1 MPPAPWPGGRAGWAQ
16 DCPSQSFATVV
27 PSPWH
32 SRFLPEANS
41 IRQSYVSYAG
51 NRECFFCLLSIPLTK
66 VSGSQ
71 LRERRGEGA
80 LEQAKALGSPR
91 PLTLALSRRERG
103 QESTHYSFFSPSV
116 ARSTSSICAVSRSL
130 STAFCSRIWTY
141 MFASVPS
148 LDIVCLSFSGRCP
161 RWAA

>member
-71 LRERRGEGA
+71 PGQGDGGGGRGAGGGGGGGWGQNGGPQRGAAQKTPPTGFQIFHPPPTPPPPPGEG
-80 LEQAKALGSPR
+80 
-91 PLTLALSRRERG
+91 
-103 QESTHYSFFSPSV
+103 
-116 ARSTSSICAVSRSL
+116 
-130 STAFCSRIWTY
+130 
-141 MFASVPS
+141 
-148 LDIVCLSFSGRCP
+148 
-161 RWAA
+161 

>member
-71 LRERRGEGA
+71 RNRGRGSREGRHLTTNVELRTSNERYRAEM
-80 LEQAKALGSPR
+80 
-91 PLTLALSRRERG
+91 PLFIRRSKFDVR
-103 QESTHYSFFSPSV
+103 
-116 ARSTSSICAVSRSL
+116 
-130 STAFCSRIWTY
+130 
-141 MFASVPS
+141 
-148 LDIVCLSFSGRCP
+148 
-161 RWAA
+161 

>member
-32 SRFLPEANS
+32 SRFLPKANS

-71 LRERRGEGA
+71 PVPGGEAGGGADLAGTVNPPLTLPLLRVRGEGTQLVVPRL
-80 LEQAKALGSPR
+80 LE
-91 PLTLALSRRERG
+91 
-103 QESTHYSFFSPSV
+103 H
-116 ARSTSSICAVSRSL
+116 
-130 STAFCSRIWTY
+130 
-141 MFASVPS
+141 
-148 LDIVCLSFSGRCP
+148 
-161 RWAA
+161 

>member
-71 LRERRGEGA
+71 PA
-80 LEQAKALGSPR
+80 
-91 PLTLALSRRERG
+91 RERG
-103 QESTHYSFFSPSV
+103 PEPNPSTHDEYVVTSARERGPDYANRQESS
-116 ARSTSSICAVSRSL
+116 
-130 STAFCSRIWTY
+130 
-141 MFASVPS
+141 
-148 LDIVCLSFSGRCP
+148 
-161 RWAA
+161 

>member
-71 LRERRGEGA
+71 PLYAGERQGEGRQPKANAEHRTPNFERRIKGN
-80 LEQAKALGSPR
+80 
-91 PLTLALSRRERG
+91 
-103 QESTHYSFFSPSV
+103 
-116 ARSTSSICAVSRSL
+116 
-130 STAFCSRIWTY
+130 
-141 MFASVPS
+141 
-148 LDIVCLSFSGRCP
+148 
-161 RWAA
+161 

>member
-71 LRERRGEGA
+71 PDYGGEGDATRAAARLIKHCACCA
-80 LEQAKALGSPR
+80 LDHTPAG
-91 PLTLALSRRERG
+91 
-103 QESTHYSFFSPSV
+103 V
-116 ARSTSSICAVSRSL
+116 APTGLPA
-130 STAFCSRIWTY
+130 
-141 MFASVPS
+141 
-148 LDIVCLSFSGRCP
+148 
-161 RWAA
+161 